1 LEETVLLK
9 QQSSGSKD
17 ISLTE
22 SEVDKIERICNSE
35 REDEVSDSS
44 EEEEEDVLDSS
55 NREGDVSGSSS
66 KDEEVLWKAVGAT
79 AALIQSP
86 ESLVLKMDASAN
98 PQCLVLDEEVPSPTK
113 SLELDTSFDPP
124 PAINSSQQ
132 QEERHQN
139 EANNNNGMGERRGSF
154 LPTPFPIS
162 QEDLNIITEQQQQP
176 STHPHNHQQQQR
188 RNSYR
193 SQTPDDTFFLQSI
206 NSRDNI
212 THASSVN
219 DDKNG
224 DYDYYSISS
233 DDGDRDVGRGRGT
246 NKVNKEEVNS
256 TSRQEINPSSQEDDS
271 DESSIDLAF
280 ATDRKETEQEDKWES
295 IRLQRQRRRSSQ
307 SGSTTSPK
315 QPKRQ
320 SVNTVAATVGSDHS
334 AFEAASP
341 STRYKPRTQS
351 NFQHENEQEDSDDDN
366 DISVSSSGS
375 SYSIVSGMKS
385 RFEQFY
391 NNNFGSTFKGVSTKS
406 LYGASRDPLD
416 VSQTSSYTNES
427 MRTDDDDSD
436 SSDSDD
442 DDEGLPND
450 ILSEG
455 EYYVAMS
462 MLIYIYALLR
472 ETSLLGHTDIDFDEV
487 DVNSFQSDPGFFS
500 GSHHSTTKFLNKTK
514 SSGFIIRVVMDE
526 LEKKEAFSSVEKSDM
541 CVLKEFKQWVND
553 SRSKQLDAATEQT
566 IKDLRS
572 KIARRRWKRAIN
584 AVRLMVRLGHSDS
597 NNFSVQLTA
606 KRRESL
612 RMGGINSHRP
622 YSRRTLGGLGEVGN
636 DGLPL
641 REAAQSRPRVKL
653 RALAGSMMWMHNQR
667 EAIMNNFGIT
677 NQSES
682 QDSLTQAQKRN
693 SLVDKNEIKEII
705 NDALEEPRFFIEG
718 SLLSNL
724 IESGIEVVWFGDRH
738 PNDVVYAIC
747 VNRQSKRV
755 SVVFRGTVTSHK

>member
-1 LEETVLLK
+1 MEETVLLK

-44 EEEEEDVLDSS
+44 EEEEENVLDSS
-55 NREGDVSGSSS
+55 NTNREGGVLTSSEEKEVSS
-66 KDEEVLWKAVGAT
+66 
-79 AALIQSP
+79 
-86 ESLVLKMDASAN
+86 N
-98 PQCLVLDEEVPSPTK
+98 PQSLILEEDVPSPTK

-124 PAINSSQQ
+124 PVINSSQQ
-132 QEERHQN
+132 QELPQN
-139 EANNNNGMGERRGSF
+139 EANNGLGERRGSF
-154 LPTPFPIS
+154 LPTPFPIP
-162 QEDLNIITEQQQQP
+162 QEGEVGYEYTAPIIDNSHHLPTSADDDTTRP
-176 STHPHNHQQQQR
+176 NLLAR
-188 RNSYR
+188 RNSNR
-193 SQTPDDTFFLQSI
+193 SRQTSEKSDDTFFMQSI

-212 THASSVN
+212 THSSSVN
-219 DDKNG
+219 DNVDG

-233 DDGDRDVGRGRGT
+233 DDGDRDGRGRGANRV

-256 TSRQEINPSSQEDDS
+256 TFRQETNPSPEDDS

-307 SGSTTSPK
+307 SGSTTSLK

-320 SVNTVAATVGSDHS
+320 SVSTVAAATVGSDYS

-416 VSQTSSYTNES
+416 VSQTSNYTNES

-636 DGLPL
+636 DGLPQ
-641 REAAQSRPRVKL
+641 REAAQSAAQSRPRVKL

-682 QDSLTQAQKRN
+682 QESLTQAQKRN